1 VCDGF
6 SWIQILWSLFK
17 FVEVCRTLFELLMV
31 SESVEICRSLYM
43 VDLYRAGIDCLEA
56 VYVLRL
62 VCLGS
67 HSTVVP

>member
-1 VCDGF
+1 MCDGF
-6 SWIQILWSLFK
+6 SWIPILWLLFK
-17 FVEVCRTLFELLMV
+17 SVEVCRTLIESLMV
-31 SESVEICRSLYM
+31 SESNEICRSLYM
-43 VDLYRAGIDCLEA
+43 VDLYRAGINCLEA